1 VIVASYDVIRND
13 IDYIVAE
20 MDFNYCVLDEGHII
34 KNAKSKMTMAVK
46 QIRAN
51 HRLILSGT
59 PIQNNVL
66 ELWSLFDFLM
76 PGFLGTERQFN
87 DRFSKP
93 ILAMKGK
100 YIGSGG
106 GSSGKKINPAAAAK
120 IQEAGTLALE
130 ALHRQV
136 LPFLLRRVKE
146 QVMDDLPPKI
156 IQDYYCEMSDL
167 QRMIYNDF
175 VRNQA
180 AALGIADL
188 EASGEK
194 KGGGAGHHIF
204 QALQYMRKVCNHPAL
219 VMTDPQDPL
228 YADVQQQCE
237 RQKMNLRDVRHSPK
251 LLALKDLLQNCGIGV
266 AGAESKPDDG
276 AASSAEDAI
285 TTATVS
291 QHRALIFCQLRPMV
305 EFIEQDLFKNHMPDV
320 SYLRLDGSTS
330 PSDRHNIAQRFNS
343 DPSIDVL
350 LLTTNVGGLGL
361 NLTGADTVIFVEHD
375 WNPMKDLQAMDRAH
389 RIGQKRVVNVYRL
402 ITKDTLEEKIMGLQ
416 RFKLNIANTVISE
429 ENSGGGFKSMRSEE
443 ILDLFGSSASTAAE
457 ASGRKRSRQ
466 AGDDE
471 VEAGLKRAKV
481 GGVAGLSQDIM
492 EQLDLLTAQSAEQYE
507 SELDFNKFMERLHG
521 K

>member
-1 VIVASYDVIRND
+1 MIIVSYEVARND
-13 IDYIVAE
+13 IEYLAVLDY
-20 MDFNYCVLDEGHII
+20 NYCVLDEGHII
-34 KNAKSKMTMAVK
+34 KNAKSKMTTAVK

-87 DRFSKP
+87 ERFSKP

-100 YIGSGG
+100 YVGSGG
-106 GSSGKKINPAAAAK
+106 GTKKLSPAAAAR

-146 QVMDDLPPKI
+146 QVLDDLPPKI
-156 IQDYYCEMSDL
+156 IQDHYCEMSEL
-167 QRMIYNDF
+167 QRMLYQEF

-180 AALGIADL
+180 AALGISDKPAV
-188 EASGEK
+188 ATGGG
-194 KGGGAGHHIF
+194 KGGIGHHIF

-219 VMTDPQDPL
+219 VVTDQQHPL
-228 YADVQQQCE
+228 RAEVDAYCTK
-237 RQKMNLRDVRHSPK
+237 QKLDLRDVRHSPK
-251 LLALKDLLQNCGIGV
+251 LLALKDLLQTCGIGAAERPQTGNSEDEIIAE
-266 AGAESKPDDG
+266 AGA
-276 AASSAEDAI
+276 
-285 TTATVS
+285 VS
-291 QHRALIFCQLRPMV
+291 PHRALIFCQLRSMV
-305 EFIEQDLFKNHMPDV
+305 EFIEKDLFKNHMPDV
-320 SYLRLDGSTS
+320 SFLRLDGSTS
-330 PSDRHNIAQRFNS
+330 PSERHDIVQKFNL

-416 RFKLNIANTVISE
+416 RFKLNIANTVISQ
-429 ENSGGGFKSMRSEE
+429 ENSGAGFKSMKSEE
-443 ILDLFGSSASTAAE
+443 ILDLFSFSADAAGNE
-457 ASGRKRSRQ
+457 KKRGRSDDG
-466 AGDDE
+466 GDDDEE
-471 VEAGLKRAKV
+471 VEAGLKRAKL
-481 GGVAGLSQDIM
+481 GTGVAGLSQDILT
-492 EQLDLLTAQSAEQYE
+492 QLDSLTAESGEQYD
-507 SELDFNKFMERLHG
+507 SELDFDKFMKKLEDN
-521 K
+521 